1 MLTTKKIILALVAV
15 TLTCLVPTLALAQDS
30 VLSVQGSG
38 AYNVG
43 YFVNANKGFPDAILH
58 VGNPGSTGG
67 FGSGDPTVVAG
78 GDLCAN
84 VYVFNFDQQMEAC
97 CSCRI
102 TPNGMQGFSLQ
113 DPKTGLTSNPL
124 TGTSAALNTGAIKIV
139 SSFGGG
145 HRGAGLPPTVDTQS
159 ARNFCDAGSDY
170 WPQGRLEAWI
180 THVRPLGS
188 PAYTVT
194 EIDFQSAQL
203 SWSELKKLEQQCF
216 AITADPSEGG
226 LGSGHGKCVCD
237 PGKTS

>member
-43 YFVNANKGFPDAILH
+43 YFVNANKGFPDAQMH

-67 FGSGDPTVVAG
+67 FGSGDPTVIAG

-84 VYVFNFDQQMEAC
+84 IYVFNFDQQMEAC

-113 DPKTGLTSNPL
+113 DPATGLTCQSAHWDVCQPEHREPSRSSPL
-124 TGTSAALNTGAIKIV
+124 SAVGTGVPDCLRRSTPEVLVTSAMLDRTTGRKAGWK
-139 SSFGGG
+139 
-145 HRGAGLPPTVDTQS
+145 RGLPM
-159 ARNFCDAGSDY
+159 F
-170 WPQGRLEAWI
+170 GR
-180 THVRPLGS
+180 
-188 PAYTVT
+188 
-194 EIDFQSAQL
+194 
-203 SWSELKKLEQQCF
+203 
-216 AITADPSEGG
+216 
-226 LGSGHGKCVCD
+226 
-237 PGKTS
+237 